1 MVVVVVGVFKFV
13 HIHCRVDFSVFPLNY
28 FNFSVVGFVDSIGSR
43 FQTKAQIIMY
53 EMIPNGFSMHKI
65 MIINDFTV
73 AVVVVLLSFGFA
85 IRIDQDRV
93 WLNK

>member
-1 MVVVVVGVFKFV
+1 
-13 HIHCRVDFSVFPLNY
+13 
-28 FNFSVVGFVDSIGSR
+28 
-43 FQTKAQIIMY
+43 MY

-65 MIINDFTV
+65 MIISDFTM